1 MDDAAPYG
9 MIERYV
15 TRCFKEGDLLMGR
28 TALLVMDV
36 QNGIVERYASPD
48 ALKPLQSA
56 VHRARKHEISVIYVR
71 VAFRPGYP
79 DVSPRNKSFS
89 AIKDRGGMVE
99 TDPATQVWSGVEP
112 LPGEVVVVK
121 RRVSAFTGSGLEVVL
136 RAQDIDH
143 LVLSGIATS
152 GVVLSTLREAADQ
165 DYQLTVLS
173 DACLDNDPE
182 VHRVL
187 IEKVFVR
194 QAQVLSVSDW
204 VASLN

>member
-1 MDDAAPYG
+1 
-9 MIERYV
+9 
-15 TRCFKEGDLLMGR
+15 MGR

-36 QNGIVERYASPD
+36 QNGIVERYAEPD
-48 ALKPLQSA
+48 ALKPLQFAVQSA
-56 VHRARKHEISVIYVR
+56 RQHGISVIYVR

-79 DVSPRNKSFS
+79 DVSPRNLSFS

-99 TDPATQVWSGVEP
+99 TDAATQVWSGVEP

-173 DACLDNDPE
+173 DASLDNDPE

-187 IEKVFVR
+187 TEKVFVR
-194 QAQVLSVSDW
+194 QAQVLSVNDW